1 MMQAENNKLNKGE
14 IPLNKVAVILG
25 SPTKSSRLNGV
36 VAKSILDLEQKGIE
50 VDLIPVYNLPAE
62 DLLFAN
68 FNSPAVKEANKL
80 VEEADALIIATPVY
94 KGAYSGI
101 LKAYLD
107 LLPQKALEDKIILPL
122 AMGGTTAHL
131 LMLEYALKPVLSVLG
146 VTHMEHGVFV
156 KDSTVIWNE
165 RGTVDIE
172 QATHERLTIALSQL
186 CKRLSKQV
194 LV

>member
-1 MMQAENNKLNKGE
+1 MLVENNKLNKGE
-14 IPLNKVAVILG
+14 IPLNKIAVILG

-36 VAKSILDLEQKGIE
+36 VAKSILDLEKKGIE
-50 VDLIPVYNLPAE
+50 VNLIPIYNLPAE

-68 FNSPAVKEANKL
+68 FNSSAVKEANKL

-94 KGAYSGI
+94 KAAYSGI

-146 VTHMEHGVFV
+146 VTHIEHGVFV
-156 KDSTVIWNE
+156 KDSTVAWNE
-165 RGTVDIE
+165 KGTVDIE
-172 QATHERLTIALSQL
+172 HATDERLTIALSQL
-186 CKRLSKQV
+186 CNRLSSQV